1 MNKKELEI
9 NTGKDNKNTTVASS
23 KKRKT
28 QKNRF
33 EDVIEKM
40 ETEAKKVNEIST
52 VKKEEQEDKDIEK
65 NKTELVVKD
74 KQINKEELEKIE
86 QEINKQ
92 KEIPKEIMNKIYL
105 RVFENIMYAIFIL
118 LYFILLCIGAKTIQK
133 EVYIIDLKVFSIFA
147 IAATIWVIEYA
158 YKKDSGRHAMHSI
171 ELLIV
176 AIVTLFTPYMYIVY
190 NNKFI
195 GILSS
200 IVLLIAIY
208 YVGKSIIDYIKRKKK
223 ALKKTSDVRKIAK

>member
-1 MNKKELEI
+1 MDKKELEE
-9 NTGKDNKNTTVASS
+9 NKRKDNKNTTVANS
-23 KKRKT
+23 KKSKT

-33 EDVIEKM
+33 EGVIEKM
-40 ETEAKKVNEIST
+40 EIEAKKANEISKE
-52 VKKEEQEDKDIEK
+52 KKEEQKDKAIEK

-92 KEIPKEIMNKIYL
+92 KEVPKEIMNKIYL

-118 LYFILLCIGAKTIQK
+118 LYFILVCIGSKTIPK
-133 EVYIIDLKVFSIFA
+133 EVYVVDLKVFSVFS
-147 IAATIWVIEYA
+147 IAATIWMIEYA

-176 AIVTLFTPYMYIVY
+176 AVITLFMPYMYIVN

-200 IVLLIAIY
+200 IALLIAIY
-208 YVGKSIIDYIKRKKK
+208 YVGKSIIDYVKRKKR